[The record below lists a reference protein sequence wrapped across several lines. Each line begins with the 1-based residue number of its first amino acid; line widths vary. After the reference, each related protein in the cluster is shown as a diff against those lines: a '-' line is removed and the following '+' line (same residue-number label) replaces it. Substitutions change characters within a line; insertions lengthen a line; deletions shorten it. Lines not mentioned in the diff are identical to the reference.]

1 MWSENSSLHLKFNK
15 FIYTNV
21 QPSSK
26 YYMKDKNLKRFHIIV
41 CFFFSWG
48 CDCNTTP
55 LVMSL
60 VARLLRVFI
69 SILLYFLQILIP
81 FFVLVFGKG

>member
-41 CFFFSWG
+41 CFFSHG
-48 CDCNTTP
+48 DVTAT
-55 LVMSL
+55 LHH
-60 VARLLRVFI
+60 
-69 SILLYFLQILIP
+69 
-81 FFVLVFGKG
+81 